1 MAYIFISPIFTLVLL
16 RRAHWLNMTCG
27 YHYKRVYRPG
37 RINVADP
44 ISRAPQHHVHRAATL
59 AAVRLATTLRSHRPC
74 TLATCPQNVEYRA
87 AVPEPGH
94 SMLTPLSLSLSTT
107 VGSDSLLLHC
117 WDAGGAGRPVDEIAR
132 SAISVG
138 GSDAPICDLADDA
151 MEHWLQ
157 PLVPLCVART
167 RRSSS
172 PCAEPVGEAQDPV
185 SYCRK
190 TFFDR
195 LKASFK
201 AQTLASADV
210 LAWSLRKGEDGVYQ
224 TESDQ
229 LYVPDYDNLRRECFE
244 LVHSDALS
252 GHFGIARTIV
262 KARRHFFWPS
272 LSKGIKDWV
281 TSCDSCQRVK
291 ALRQK
296 PYGKLQ
302 PLQIPGRRWESI
314 SMDLITNLPVTPQG
328 HEHLGRG
335 GQVIQNGAL
344 GAHNGNLYR

>member
-1 MAYIFISPIFTLVLL
+1 MAGSE
-16 RRAHWLNMTCG
+16 A
-27 YHYKRVYRPG
+27 
-37 RINVADP
+37 
-44 ISRAPQHHVHRAATL
+44 SRTA
-59 AAVRLATTLRSHRPC
+59 
-74 TLATCPQNVEYRA
+74 
-87 AVPEPGH
+87 
-94 SMLTPLSLSLSTT
+94 
-107 VGSDSLLLHC
+107 
-117 WDAGGAGRPVDEIAR
+117 
-132 SAISVG
+132 
-138 GSDAPICDLADDA
+138 
-151 MEHWLQ
+151 
-157 PLVPLCVART
+157 
-167 RRSSS
+167 
-172 PCAEPVGEAQDPV
+172 
-185 SYCRK
+185 
-190 TFFDR
+190 

-314 SMDLITNLPVTPQG
+314 PMDLIANLPVTPQG
-328 HEHLGRG
+328 HEHLGP
-335 GQVIQNGAL
+335 VLHFSWQNNWASVGPLNERHSQSINFAS
-344 GAHNGNLYR
+344 

>member
-1 MAYIFISPIFTLVLL
+1 
-16 RRAHWLNMTCG
+16 MTCG
-27 YHYKRVYRPG
+27 YDYKRVYRPG

-117 WDAGGAGRPVDEIAR
+117 WDAGGAGRPVDEIAG

-138 GSDAPICDLADDA
+138 GGDAPIFDLADDA
-151 MEHWLQ
+151 MKHWLQ
-157 PLVPLCVART
+157 PLVPLGVAPT
-167 RRSSS
+167 HRSSS
-172 PCAEPVGEAQDPV
+172 PCAEPVEEAQDLV

-195 LKASFK
+195 RKPGLQE
-201 AQTLASADV
+201 QTLASADV
-210 LAWSLRKGEDGVYQ
+210 LAWSLNKGEDGVYQ

-244 LVHSDALS
+244 LVHSDAFS
-252 GHFGIARTIV
+252 GHFGT
-262 KARRHFFWPS
+262 
-272 LSKGIKDWV
+272 
-281 TSCDSCQRVK
+281 
-291 ALRQK
+291 AL
-296 PYGKLQ
+296 G
-302 PLQIPGRRWESI
+302 LQITRERY
-314 SMDLITNLPVTPQG
+314 
-328 HEHLGRG
+328 
-335 GQVIQNGAL
+335 QVMG
-344 GAHNGNLYR
+344 

>member
-195 LKASFK
+195 LKGCSANPSPLDH
-201 AQTLASADV
+201 AHSLADV
-210 LAWSLRKGEDGVYQ
+210 CKLVRNLHQIYCWKDLFNGFHYHTSL
-224 TESDQ
+224 
-229 LYVPDYDNLRRECFE
+229 P
-244 LVHSDALS
+244 ALMTYTKRYAEM
-252 GHFGIARTIV
+252 G
-262 KARRHFFWPS
+262 
-272 LSKGIKDWV
+272 L
-281 TSCDSCQRVK
+281 
-291 ALRQK
+291 
-296 PYGKLQ
+296 
-302 PLQIPGRRWESI
+302 
-314 SMDLITNLPVTPQG
+314 
-328 HEHLGRG
+328 
-335 GQVIQNGAL
+335 
-344 GAHNGNLYR
+344 